1 MSLIKDIEESIQE
14 ESTEITHPETLSVWG
29 LAWPPIVG
37 NLLFAS
43 VGVISIKAVGTLGA
57 EAVAAVGTGQR
68 MVWVFQALLMA
79 VMTGT
84 TALVARAVGSKNMIE
99 AAHVT
104 RLAIGVSIALSLITT
119 LVIVLF
125 AEKFIGIFGLDPVA
139 QELAVTYL
147 TISILFIPFMA
158 IGMVIGAALRA
169 TGDVKTPMY
178 IGIFTNIIAIYLLL
192 GLVNGQYGMPKLG
205 ILGAALAM
213 GISFTI
219 GAAIQLYLW
228 LANKLV
234 VPLGKAGAFTKE
246 RLRQLI
252 TISYPAG
259 IESFVFQFGMLS
271 FFWIVAMY
279 GTEEVAAYNIGVN
292 ILMLSFILGNGFSV
306 AAATL
311 SGQFLGASDPVAAY
325 KSGYQ
330 AAGMTMLAMSLSGLL
345 LAFFAEPIAWFF
357 IQDEEVVKFAVIFV
371 WIFAM
376 AQPFMAL
383 EFSLGSTLRGAG
395 DTRSPLVI
403 TIIGLLVIRVPIA
416 FLLYYLEMPVQWIFA
431 TLIIDYFV
439 KGILLITR
447 YRSKRWMKVLK
458 TSS

>member
-1 MSLIKDIEESIQE
+1 MSQIKDIEENIQE

-29 LAWPPIVG
+29 LAWPPILG

-169 TGDVKTPMY
+169 AGDVKTPMY

>member
-1 MSLIKDIEESIQE
+1 MSQIKDTEENIQE

-119 LVIVLF
+119 LVIVSF
-125 AEKFIGIFGLDPVA
+125 AENFIGIFGLDPVA

-169 TGDVKTPMY
+169 AGDVKTPMY
-178 IGIFTNIIAIYLLL
+178 IGVFTNIIAIYLLL

-246 RLRQLI
+246 RLKQLI

-403 TIIGLLVIRVPIA
+403 TIIGLLVIRVPVA

>member
-1 MSLIKDIEESIQE
+1 MSQIKDIEENIQE

-169 TGDVKTPMY
+169 AGDVKTPMY

-234 VPLGKAGAFTKE
+234 VPLGKAGSFTKE

-357 IQDEEVVKFAVIFV
+357 IKDEEVVKFAVIFV

-403 TIIGLLVIRVPIA
+403 TIIGLLIIRVPIA

>member
-1 MSLIKDIEESIQE
+1 MSQIKDIEENIQE

-169 TGDVKTPMY
+169 AGDVKTPMY

-357 IQDEEVVKFAVIFV
+357 IKDEEVVKFAVIFV

-431 TLIIDYFV
+431 TLIIDYFI

>member
-1 MSLIKDIEESIQE
+1 MSQIKDIEENIQE

-169 TGDVKTPMY
+169 AGDVKTPMY

-234 VPLGKAGAFTKE
+234 VPIGKAGSFTKE

-447 YRSKRWMKVLK
+447 YKKKRWMKVLK
-458 TSS
+458 TSP

>member
-1 MSLIKDIEESIQE
+1 MSQIKDIEENIQE

-125 AEKFIGIFGLDPVA
+125 AERFIGIFGLDPVA

-169 TGDVKTPMY
+169 AGDVKTPMY

-234 VPLGKAGAFTKE
+234 VPLGKAGSFTKE

>member
-1 MSLIKDIEESIQE
+1 MSQIKDIEENIQE

-169 TGDVKTPMY
+169 AGDVKTPMY

-219 GAAIQLYLW
+219 GTVIQLYLW

-246 RLRQLI
+246 RLKQLI

>member
-1 MSLIKDIEESIQE
+1 MSQIKDIEENIQE

-169 TGDVKTPMY
+169 AGDVKTPMY
-178 IGIFTNIIAIYLLL
+178 IGVFTNIIAIYLLL

-213 GISFTI
+213 GIAFTI

-234 VPLGKAGAFTKE
+234 VPLGKAGSFTKE

-403 TIIGLLVIRVPIA
+403 TIIGLLIIRVPIA

>member
-1 MSLIKDIEESIQE
+1 MSQIKDIEENTQE
-14 ESTEITHPETLSVWG
+14 ESIEITHPETLSVWG

-68 MVWVFQALLMA
+68 MVWVLQALLMA

-104 RLAIGVSIALSLITT
+104 RLAIGVSIALSLIPTR
-119 LVIVLF
+119 LIVLV
-125 AEKFIGIFGLDPVA
+125 AEKFIGIFGLAPVA

-169 TGDVKTPMY
+169 AGDVKTPMY
-178 IGIFTNIIAIYLLL
+178 IGVFTNIIAIYLLL

-213 GISFTI
+213 GISFAI

-234 VPLGKAGAFTKE
+234 VPLGKAGSFTKE

-447 YRSKRWMKVLK
+447 YRSKRCMTVLK

>member
-1 MSLIKDIEESIQE
+1 MSQIKDIEENIQE
-14 ESTEITHPETLSVWG
+14 ESIEITHPETLSVWG

-125 AEKFIGIFGLDPVA
+125 AEKFIGIFGLAPVA

-169 TGDVKTPMY
+169 AGDVKTPMY

-213 GISFTI
+213 GISFAI

-234 VPLGKAGAFTKE
+234 VPLGKAGSFTKE

>member
-1 MSLIKDIEESIQE
+1 MSQIKDIEENIQE
-14 ESTEITHPETLSVWG
+14 ESIEITHPETLSVWG

-125 AEKFIGIFGLDPVA
+125 AEKFIGIFGLAPVA

-169 TGDVKTPMY
+169 AGDVKTPMY
-178 IGIFTNIIAIYLLL
+178 IGVFTNIIAIYLLL

-213 GISFTI
+213 GISFAI

-234 VPLGKAGAFTKE
+234 VPLGKAGSFTKE

-311 SGQFLGASDPVAAY
+311 SGQFLGASNPVAAY

>member
-1 MSLIKDIEESIQE
+1 MSQIKDTEENIQE

-29 LAWPPIVG
+29 LAWPPILG

-169 TGDVKTPMY
+169 AGDVKTPMY

-246 RLRQLI
+246 RLKQLI

>member
-1 MSLIKDIEESIQE
+1 MSQIKDIEENTQE

-169 TGDVKTPMY
+169 AGDVKTPMY

>member
-1 MSLIKDIEESIQE
+1 MSQIKDIKENTQEESI
-14 ESTEITHPETLSVWG
+14 EITHPETLSVWG

-169 TGDVKTPMY
+169 AGDVKTPMY

-234 VPLGKAGAFTKE
+234 VPLGKAGSFTKE

>member
-1 MSLIKDIEESIQE
+1 MSQIKDIEENIQE

-169 TGDVKTPMY
+169 AGDVKTPMY
-178 IGIFTNIIAIYLLL
+178 IGVFTNIIAIYLLL

-213 GISFTI
+213 GISFAI
-219 GAAIQLYLW
+219 GATIQLYLW

-234 VPLGKAGAFTKE
+234 VPLGKTGSFTKE

>member
-1 MSLIKDIEESIQE
+1 MSQIKDIEENIQE

-169 TGDVKTPMY
+169 AGDVKTPMY

-213 GISFTI
+213 GIAFTI

-234 VPLGKAGAFTKE
+234 VPLGKAGSFTKE

>member
-1 MSLIKDIEESIQE
+1 MSQIKDIEENIQE

-29 LAWPPIVG
+29 LAWPPILG

-169 TGDVKTPMY
+169 AGDVKTPMY

-357 IQDEEVVKFAVIFV
+357 IQDEEVVKYAVIFV

>member
-1 MSLIKDIEESIQE
+1 MSQIKDIEENIQE
-14 ESTEITHPETLSVWG
+14 ESIEITHPETLSVWG

-119 LVIVLF
+119 LLIVLF

-169 TGDVKTPMY
+169 AGDVKTPMY

-219 GAAIQLYLW
+219 GATIQLYLW

-234 VPLGKAGAFTKE
+234 VPLGKAGSFTKE

>member
-1 MSLIKDIEESIQE
+1 MSQIKDIEENIQE

-169 TGDVKTPMY
+169 AGDVKTPMY

-234 VPLGKAGAFTKE
+234 VPLGEAGSFTKE

>member
-1 MSLIKDIEESIQE
+1 MSQIKDIQENIQE

-169 TGDVKTPMY
+169 AGDVKTPMY

-234 VPLGKAGAFTKE
+234 VPLGKAGSFTKE

>member
-1 MSLIKDIEESIQE
+1 MSQIKDIEENIQE

-169 TGDVKTPMY
+169 AGDVKTPMY

-357 IQDEEVVKFAVIFV
+357 IQDEEVVKFAVVFV

-458 TSS
+458 IAS

>member
-1 MSLIKDIEESIQE
+1 M
-14 ESTEITHPETLSVWG
+14 
-29 LAWPPIVG
+29 
-37 NLLFAS
+37 
-43 VGVISIKAVGTLGA
+43 GTLGA

-125 AEKFIGIFGLDPVA
+125 AERFIGIFGLAPVA

-169 TGDVKTPMY
+169 AGDVKTPMY

-213 GISFTI
+213 GISFAI

-234 VPLGKAGAFTKE
+234 VPLGKAGSFTKE

-252 TISYPAG
+252 TICYPAG

-306 AAATL
+306 AASTL
-311 SGQFLGASDPVAAY
+311 SGQFLGASDPVEAY
-325 KSGYQ
+325 
-330 AAGMTMLAMSLSGLL
+330 
-345 LAFFAEPIAWFF
+345 
-357 IQDEEVVKFAVIFV
+357 
-371 WIFAM
+371 
-376 AQPFMAL
+376 
-383 EFSLGSTLRGAG
+383 
-395 DTRSPLVI
+395 
-403 TIIGLLVIRVPIA
+403 
-416 FLLYYLEMPVQWIFA
+416 
-431 TLIIDYFV
+431 
-439 KGILLITR
+439 
-447 YRSKRWMKVLK
+447 
-458 TSS
+458 

>member
-1 MSLIKDIEESIQE
+1 MSQIQDLEDDFKE
-14 ESTEITHPETLSVWG
+14 ESTEISHPETLSVWG
-29 LAWPPIVG
+29 LAWPPILG
-37 NLLFAS
+37 NILFSS
-43 VGVISIKAVGTLGA
+43 VGIIAIKAVGSLGA

-68 MVWVFQALLMA
+68 MVWVFQALVMA

-84 TALVARAVGSKNMIE
+84 TALVARAVGSKDMIE

-104 RLAIGVSIALSLITT
+104 RLAIGVSLLVSLFTT
-119 LVIVLF
+119 LLIVLF
-125 AEKFIGIFGLDPVA
+125 AEQMIGIFSLDPVA
-139 QELAVTYL
+139 HELAVTYL
-147 TISILFIPFMA
+147 SISILFIPFMTF
-158 IGMVIGAALRA
+158 GMVIGASLRA
-169 TGDVKTPMY
+169 AGDVKTPMY

-205 ILGAALAM
+205 IVGAAIAM
-213 GISFTI
+213 GISFTV
-219 GAAIQLYLW
+219 GTAIQLYLW
-228 LANKLV
+228 LANKLIIPV
-234 VPLGKAGAFTKE
+234 GTKGSFTKK
-246 RLRQLI
+246 RFQQLVSV
-252 TISYPAG
+252 SYPAG
-259 IESFVFQFGMLS
+259 VESFVFQFGMLS

-279 GTEEVAAYNIGVN
+279 GTKQVAAYNIGVN
-292 ILMLSFILGNGFSV
+292 ILMFSFILGNGFSV

-311 SGQFLGASDPVAAY
+311 SGQFLGASNPDAAY

-357 IQDEEVVKFAVIFV
+357 IQDEEVVKYAVIFV

-376 AQPFMAL
+376 SQPFMAL

-403 TIIGLLVIRVPIA
+403 TIIGLLFIRVPLA

-431 TLIIDYFV
+431 TLIIDYIV
-439 KGILLITR
+439 KGTLLILR
-447 YRSKRWMKVLK
+447 YRSRRWMRVLK
-458 TSS
+458 TST

>member
-1 MSLIKDIEESIQE
+1 MSQIKDIEENIQE

-169 TGDVKTPMY
+169 AGDVKTPMY

-228 LANKLV
+228 LVNKLV
-234 VPLGKAGAFTKE
+234 VPIGKAGSFTKE

-403 TIIGLLVIRVPIA
+403 TIIGLLIIRVPIA

-458 TSS
+458 TSP

>member
-1 MSLIKDIEESIQE
+1 MSQIKDIEENIQE

-169 TGDVKTPMY
+169 AGDVKTPMY

-234 VPLGKAGAFTKE
+234 VPIGKAGSFTKE

-357 IQDEEVVKFAVIFV
+357 IKDEEVVKFAVIFV

-458 TSS
+458 TSP

>member
-1 MSLIKDIEESIQE
+1 MSQIKDIEENIQE

-169 TGDVKTPMY
+169 AGDVKTPMY

-234 VPLGKAGAFTKE
+234 VPIGKAGSFTKE

-403 TIIGLLVIRVPIA
+403 TIIGLLIIRVPIA

-458 TSS
+458 TSP

>member
-1 MSLIKDIEESIQE
+1 MSQIKDIEENIQE

-169 TGDVKTPMY
+169 AGDVKTPMY
-178 IGIFTNIIAIYLLL
+178 IGVFTNIIAIYLLL

-234 VPLGKAGAFTKE
+234 VPLGKAGSFTKE

>member
-1 MSLIKDIEESIQE
+1 
-14 ESTEITHPETLSVWG
+14 
-29 LAWPPIVG
+29 
-37 NLLFAS
+37 
-43 VGVISIKAVGTLGA
+43 
-57 EAVAAVGTGQR
+57 

-125 AEKFIGIFGLDPVA
+125 AERFIGIFGLAPVA

-169 TGDVKTPMY
+169 AGDVKTPMY

-213 GISFTI
+213 GISFAI

-234 VPLGKAGAFTKE
+234 VPLGKAGSFTKE